1 MLNNPGV
8 RIGYVNAN
16 GENGNGNSP
25 GVWEW
30 LVTAWNWLVGSG
42 FFDTG
47 HWAAEIVGE
56 LTNDSATGGP
66 LDELE
71 AQVGVN
77 FPDLQALRQT
87 VVDKWRAWQ
96 RSFIIR
102 KPALLAYRESVKQF
116 AIAFDQKKAEYLG
129 GTPPVPIAGI
139 LEWLKTNW
147 KVLALAGSMSALA
160 ITGVVIAT
168 RGLSRRE

>member
-1 MLNNPGV
+1 MLNNPRL

-30 LVTAWNWLVGSG
+30 LVTAWNWLVQSG

-77 FPDLQALRQT
+77 FPELQALRQI

-96 RSFIIR
+96 RSVIIR

-116 AIAFDQKKAEYLG
+116 AIAFDQKKAEYFG
-129 GTPPVPIAGI
+129 GIPPIPIAGI
-139 LEWLKTNW
+139 WDWLKKYGPW
-147 KVLALAGSMSALA
+147 
-160 ITGVVIAT
+160 IAT
-168 RGLSRRE
+168 SGLGVSLIAILAVKAKK